1 MFRINKRMLDILI
14 ICLVLII
21 IITGCGSPATKDEI
35 QNHLQQQYKNE
46 SFTIISKNKV
56 DSIPS
61 DYKCGSNNSGF
72 EYTVKSND
80 SGIYFKATDAMYYS
94 SGGWCNYDI
103 TDDYQIVALNR
114 YIEEFKDSR
123 ITIDDHMQS
132 SDIKVDLNNFKSIDE
147 LVNVLYSFKQFYENK
162 KPFITGNI
170 KNGSNITVYIYKLQ
184 KYYGSV
190 YLSRYNNEITESD
203 IYNKIQELV
212 NKDR

>member
-1 MFRINKRMLDILI
+1 MFRVNKKMLI
-14 ICLVLII
+14 ICIALII
-21 IITGCGSPATKDEI
+21 IITGCGSPATKDDI
-35 QNHLQQQYKNE
+35 YNYLQQRYKNE

-61 DYKCGSNNSGF
+61 YSQCGSNNSGF

-80 SGIYFKATDAMYYS
+80 SGIYFKATDTMYYF
-94 SGGWCNYDI
+94 SGGWCSYDI
-103 TDDYQIVALNR
+103 SDDYQIVALKK
-114 YIEEFKDSR
+114 YIEEFNDSR
-123 ITIDDHMQS
+123 ITIDDHIQS

-147 LVNVLYSFKQFYENK
+147 LVNVLYSFKQFFENK

-170 KNGSNITVYIYKLQ
+170 KNKTNITAYIYKSDEC
-184 KYYGSV
+184 YGSV
-190 YLSRYNNEITESD
+190 YLSYYNEITELD